1 MRILFSGIGG
11 SDPIN
16 SMIDGPM
23 LHCCRVYKPDV
34 VYLYFTKKMLDTE
47 NRDHRYTWAIN
58 KLGEKLNHKFEII
71 KIERPNCVDP
81 HIFDTFFYDFEDIFN
96 DIREKNPEAEI
107 YANASSGTPAMKE
120 AIVVIGAM
128 SEAKKLDLKIRQVSS
143 GEDGS
148 VKREDHNAYDVE
160 EQWNYN
166 LDNTDAFEDRTR
178 IVKSPAFIVKIK
190 KENIRRHIEAYDYS
204 AAAALAENIKEDISP
219 EVLGMIKAAEERY
232 KLNYPGVCK
241 CIPDASAVIPIKSDS
256 GRSFAE
262 YMLWLGVT
270 LKRNDYL
277 SFMRGITP
285 AAMELM
291 EKAFFNIAG
300 DVKQY
305 CRVKGADHYIL
316 SVDILKK
323 TNTGQIILGCLNT
336 RFGGKYQDREYTTA
350 QLEAVIEGMS
360 GDEKL
365 KKYAKTIRTA
375 EEKIRNK
382 AAHTIISIDD
392 SFIKRE
398 IGISADELYDCM
410 KKMAV
415 KLGLVNK
422 NIWDSYEKMN
432 ELILKKL

>member
-1 MRILFSGIGG
+1 MKILFSGIGG

-16 SMIDGPM
+16 SMLDGSM
-23 LHCCRVYKPDV
+23 LHCCRVYKPDA
-34 VYLYFTKKMLDTE
+34 VYLYFTGKMLEYE
-47 NRDHRYTWAIN
+47 NKDHRYTWAIR
-58 KLGEKLNHKFEII
+58 KLGEKLNHKFEI
-71 KIERPNCVDP
+71 KAIERPECTNP
-81 HIFDTFFYDFEDIFN
+81 HIFDTFFNDFEDIFLE
-96 DIREKNPEAEI
+96 IEKEYPHAEI
-107 YANASSGTPAMKE
+107 FGNASSGTPAMKNT
-120 AIVVIGAM
+120 IVIIAAM
-128 SEAKKLDLKIRQVSS
+128 SDKNINVIQVSS
-143 GEDGS
+143 GEKGS
-148 VKREDHNAYDVE
+148 VERDRHDTYDVK
-160 EQWNYN
+160 EQWDCN
-166 LDNTDAFEDRTR
+166 LDNTDDFKDRTTL
-178 IVKSPAFIVKIK
+178 IHSPNFMVKVK
-190 KENIRRHIEAYDYS
+190 KENIRRYINAYDYS
-204 AAAALAENIKEDISP
+204 AAAVLAESIKERISN
-219 EVLGMIKAAEERY
+219 EVFGLIKAAEERY

-241 CIPDASAVIPIKSDS
+241 YIPDASAVIPVRSDS

-300 DVKQY
+300 DVRQY
-305 CRVKGADHYIL
+305 CVLRGNKHYIL
-316 SVDILKK
+316 SAEILEK
-323 TNTGQIILGCLNT
+323 TEIGMRILNCLNNKYN
-336 RFGGKYQDREYTTA
+336 GGYTDRECTTA
-350 QLEAVIEGMS
+350 QLEAVIEDMS
-360 GDEKL
+360 DDEKL

-398 IGISADELYDCM
+398 IGISAGELYDCM

-422 NIWDSYEKMN
+422 NMWDSYEKMN